1 MTATMIGK
9 RLGLS
14 VATAWRY
21 ARKGRF
27 GQPVNAEAK
36 HWKFADDEMLAFM
49 LANCRHPRRTL
60 WQDGP
65 RRCHKRRLAEF
76 ADGTRSTDAE
86 DRQMAAG
93 LLMIAARRH
102 ERRAAGRSSPAT
114 TCAEAVVRELMR
126 RKHAGDPVVLQML
139 LGVACQLSPEKTK
152 ENGQPEI

>member
-1 MTATMIGK
+1 MEFVTASQIGK

-27 GQPVNAEAK
+27 GQPVDPGAK
-36 HWKFADDEMLAFM
+36 HWKFADDEVLSFM

-60 WQDGP
+60 WQEGASG
-65 RRCHKRRLAEF
+65 HKRRLARF
-76 ADGTRSTDAE
+76 ADGSRSTDSE
-86 DRQMAAG
+86 DREMAAG

-114 TCAEAVVRELMR
+114 TCSEAVVRELMR
-126 RKHAGDPVVLQML
+126 RKHAGDPVVLQIL
-139 LGVACQLSPEKTK
+139 LETARQLSGNTTSP
-152 ENGQPEI
+152 P